1 MPLEEML
8 RALEFEGVAE
18 CERIVSQGRARA
30 DKVLEEAKAEAARQ
44 REERLAKAALAL
56 QLEQSKIV
64 KAARFA
70 VKKEIIKA
78 KEAAIEEVFRAAAQ
92 RLGSLRQSPR
102 YKQIFERLAREA
114 LKGMTGRVRVRVD
127 PQDADLAREV
137 LTALGVDFTLEADG
151 QYAGGLEVYAED
163 GRVWAVN
170 TIESRLEKA
179 RQGLKAEIA
188 DLLFA

>member
-18 CERIVSQGRARA
+18 CERIVAQGRARA
-30 DKVLEEAKAEAARQ
+30 DKILEEAKAEADRQ
-44 REERLAKAALAL
+44 REERLAKTALAL
-56 QLEQSKIV
+56 QLEQSKIL

-78 KEAAIEEVFRAAAQ
+78 KEAAIEEVFRVAAQ

-102 YKQIFERLAREA
+102 YKQIFERLTREA
-114 LKGMTGRVRVRVD
+114 LEGMTGQVRVRVD

-163 GRVWAVN
+163 GRVWAIN

-179 RQGLKAEIA
+179 RQSLKAEIA

>member
-18 CERIVSQGRARA
+18 CERIVAQGRARA
-30 DKVLEEAKAEAARQ
+30 EKILEEAEAEAARQ

-56 QLEQSKIV
+56 QLEQSKIL

-78 KEAAIEEVFRAAAQ
+78 KEAAIEEVFRVAAQ

-114 LKGMTGRVRVRVD
+114 LEGMSGRVRVRVD
-127 PQDADLAREV
+127 SQDADLAREV
-137 LTALGVDFTLEADG
+137 LTALGVDFTLETDG

-163 GRVWAVN
+163 GRIWAIN

-179 RQGLKAEIA
+179 RQALKAEIA